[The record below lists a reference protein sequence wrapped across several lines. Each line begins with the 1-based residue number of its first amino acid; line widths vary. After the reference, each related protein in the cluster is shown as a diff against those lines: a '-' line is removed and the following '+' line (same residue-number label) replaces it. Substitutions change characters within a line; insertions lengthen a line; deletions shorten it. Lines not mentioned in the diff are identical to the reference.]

1 MTEKGLGSQL
11 HLERLSEKGE
21 VPARDWLNYAAK
33 VTLYELIKDFQP
45 EEVSWL
51 PFQKELKNVLPKC
64 DEKFELCFDA
74 SFFKNF
80 SDGRIR

>member
-33 VTLYELIKDFQP
+33 VTLYELIKDVQQ
-45 EEVSWL
+45 EEVVWQ
-51 PFQKELKNVLPKC
+51 PFQKE
-64 DEKFELCFDA
+64 
-74 SFFKNF
+74 
-80 SDGRIR
+80 